1 MSAKPKQNNVSKE
14 KDNNDH
20 CRGDERE
27 ALNECIQEIWK
38 SESV

>member
-27 ALNECIQEIWK
+27 VTLLE
-38 SESV
+38 